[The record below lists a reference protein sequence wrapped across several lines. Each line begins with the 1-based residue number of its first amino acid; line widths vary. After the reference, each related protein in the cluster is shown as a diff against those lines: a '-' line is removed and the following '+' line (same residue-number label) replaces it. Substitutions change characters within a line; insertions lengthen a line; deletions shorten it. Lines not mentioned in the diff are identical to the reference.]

1 MLASYLLLCWCIW
14 YDYDRDYDIMNDE
27 ELTHHVVHEVNL
39 SPVVHEGS
47 QSISCCAWSQSI
59 SCVVHESQSICN
71 KRSVWFACVRAC
83 ILITVSSQGILLA
96 EKRIIIIMPAEILY
110 RRMDKSG
117 LCSNS
122 ILMSDVVLASIIE
135 SVYTSIS
142 TKAAAVLLLVSAWLV

>member
-1 MLASYLLLCWCIW
+1 M
-14 YDYDRDYDIMNDE
+14 
-27 ELTHHVVHEVNL
+27 HEVNL
-39 SPVVHEGS
+39 SAIKDLFGL
-47 QSISCCAWSQSI
+47 
-59 SCVVHESQSICN
+59 
-71 KRSVWFACVRAC
+71 RACVRAF
-83 ILITVSSQGILLA
+83 SSLFLVKASIA

-142 TKAAAVLLLVSAWLV
+142 TKAAAVLLLVSA

>member
-1 MLASYLLLCWCIW
+1 M
-14 YDYDRDYDIMNDE
+14 
-27 ELTHHVVHEVNL
+27 
-39 SPVVHEGS
+39 
-47 QSISCCAWSQSI
+47 
-59 SCVVHESQSICN
+59 
-71 KRSVWFACVRAC
+71 RAC
-83 ILITVSSQGILLA
+83 ILITVSSQGILVA

-142 TKAAAVLLLVSAWLV
+142 TKAAAVLLLVSA